1 MVSRGKVVISA
12 AFVVLFAM
20 FMGFYYYA
28 SLDNPQLEMA
38 KLELVDV
45 KVLETNSIDKRATLE
60 ITFLVT
66 NPSKKTF
73 TISNINYELFVN
85 NKDVGN
91 GEYSTEDI
99 AMPGR
104 AAIYAGNSVK
114 LSSKFNLVYT
124 DQIANEYSII
134 TNGEQAS
141 FRAKGIA
148 SIESAWSIV
157 EKPFEA
163 TRG

>member
-12 AFVVLFAM
+12 AFAVLFAM
-20 FMGFYYYA
+20 FIVFYYIA
-28 SLDNPQLEMA
+28 SLDNPQLEMVQ
-38 KLELVDV
+38 LELVDV
-45 KVLETNSIDKRATLE
+45 KVLETNSIDKRTTLE

-66 NPSKKTF
+66 NPSEKTF
-73 TISNINYELFVN
+73 TISKIEYELFVN

-91 GEYSTEDI
+91 GGYSTEDI

-104 AAIYAGNSVK
+104 AGIYAGKSVE

-134 TNGEQAS
+134 TDGEQAS
-141 FRAKGIA
+141 FRAKGSA
-148 SIESAWSIV
+148 TVESAWSTID
-157 EKPFEA
+157 KPFDV
-163 TRG
+163 TLG